1 MATKIEDM
9 IDESNEIQYV
19 GAAKDISEDIE
30 KKVPETKA
38 ASLPAVESSHEFT
51 HVVAAEDY
59 SVFTVRQKRM
69 MIAIASFA
77 SWIRYLPGY
86 TWKLRKQADQLSPLT
101 GAIYYPAVNQI
112 AGDLH
117 ITNSKVSLT
126 VTTYLVSATY
136 VKSTI
141 A

>member
-1 MATKIEDM
+1 MATKLEDM
-9 IDESNEIQYV
+9 IEKSNELQYARV
-19 GAAKDISEDIE
+19 AKDMSEAIE
-30 KKVPETKA
+30 KNVPETKA
-38 ASLPAVESSHEFT
+38 ASLPAVESPQEFT
-51 HVVAAEDY
+51 NVVAAEDY
-59 SVFTVRQKRM
+59 SVFTVKQKGM
-69 MIAIASFA
+69 MIAISSFA

-136 VKSTI
+136 LKSII